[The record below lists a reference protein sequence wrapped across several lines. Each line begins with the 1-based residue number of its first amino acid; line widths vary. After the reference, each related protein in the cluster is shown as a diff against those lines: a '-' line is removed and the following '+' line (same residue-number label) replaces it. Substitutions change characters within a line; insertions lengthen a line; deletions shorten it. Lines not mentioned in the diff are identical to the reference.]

1 MAEEG
6 WGEAA
11 TVPRERRTWAPG
23 RLQTTSTRLN
33 PRCSSVLTN
42 VPRSHCG
49 QQSRSSREASD
60 SPRGQHRGCAPAPGT
75 APGTREAPR
84 FPPSVLQAWCLPA
97 SQWKQ
102 SVQPFATSVEDRKL
116 SRFCG

>member
-49 QQSRSSREASD
+49 QQSCSSREASD

-75 APGTREAPR
+75 APSTREALKDPPANSASSLSPSPPPAGPGGQPR
-84 FPPSVLQAWCLPA
+84 APPAP
-97 SQWKQ
+97 SQ
-102 SVQPFATSVEDRKL
+102 R
-116 SRFCG
+116 